1 MKRRSMLPR
10 RLCAERLEDR
20 DVPATFG
27 VAWPDPQHLTVSF
40 APDRASATG
49 APTGL
54 FHTLRDVAS
63 TAVWQTEILRA
74 LQTWAVQADINIG
87 LVDDTGL
94 AIGATGALQGDPR
107 FGDIRLSARQQG
119 DRVLALTS
127 PVDVLAGTRSGDIE
141 FNSAA
146 RFGIGKQYDLYTVA
160 LQEVGHALGL
170 DNSRDPASAM

>member
-40 APDRASATG
+40 APDRASASG
-49 APTGL
+49 ASSGL

-87 LVDDTGL
+87 LVDDHGL
-94 AIGATGALQGDPR
+94 ANVAADITANGDVDFYKYTLPAHSDKDVTVRVQTKGVSLLTPKLTVYDAAGNVVGTGTSTDP
-107 FGDIRLSARQQG
+107 
-119 DRVLALTS
+119 
-127 PVDVLAGTRSGDIE
+127 
-141 FNSAA
+141 
-146 RFGIGKQYDLYTVA
+146 
-160 LQEVGHALGL
+160 L
-170 DNSRDPASAM
+170 DDGVSVTLRHTGPGVTYYLKV

>member
-40 APDRASATG
+40 APDHAAGNG

-54 FHTLRDVAS
+54 FHTLRDTAS

-74 LQTWAVQADINIG
+74 LQTWAVQANIDIG

-94 AIGATGALQGDPR
+94 AIGASGALQGDQR
-107 FGDIRLSARQQG
+107 FGDIRLSARREG
-119 DRVLALTS
+119 TDALALTA
-127 PVDVLAGTRSGDIE
+127 PVDVNGGHP
-141 FNSAA
+141 
-146 RFGIGKQYDLYTVA
+146 
-160 LQEVGHALGL
+160 VGRH
-170 DNSRDPASAM
+170 